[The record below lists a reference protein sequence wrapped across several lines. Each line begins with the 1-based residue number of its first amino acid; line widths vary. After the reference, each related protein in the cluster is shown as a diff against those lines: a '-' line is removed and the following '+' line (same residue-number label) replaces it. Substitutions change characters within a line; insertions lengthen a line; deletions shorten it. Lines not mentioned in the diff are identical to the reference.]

1 MALELIFE
9 DGSGWELVCRAL
21 TTGRERLGGLLG
33 TDAGARP
40 VALVN
45 CSSIHTLGMRYAIDV
60 AFVSGNGH
68 VIASRRA
75 VPPSRL
81 VGARGAKYVLERP
94 ATKRHW
100 PQAGDTLLATVREE
114 REGRE

>member
-1 MALELIFE
+1 MALELVFA
-9 DGSGWELVCRAL
+9 DGTGWELACRAL
-21 TTGRERLGGLLG
+21 TTGRQRLAGLLG

-40 VALVN
+40 VALVG

-60 AFVSGNGH
+60 AFVSGSGR

-94 ATKRHW
+94 ATKMHW
-100 PQAGDTLLATVREE
+100 PQVGDMLLATM
-114 REGRE
+114 REGRDGRE